1 MPGND
6 FSSRVLIAGLGNPGS
21 EYRETRHNVGFM
33 VLDRL
38 AQRLPK
44 KNFEEIHGC
53 SSHYLKGTY
62 AGRALFL
69 QKPETYMNL
78 SGEAVSPLMRK
89 EGIGTDGLLVI
100 YDDMDLEVGKLR
112 IRRRGSS
119 GGHNGIRS
127 IIETTGT
134 EDFARIRVG
143 IGHRKGTG
151 ADYVLSPFEEDEKE
165 IISRVLDA
173 AADAVILILRRG
185 LSQAMNEYNP
195 RDYAVSEPDE
205 EKPNEPL
212 NNIKHQEV

>member
-21 EYRETRHNVGFM
+21 EYHETRHNVGFM

-78 SGEAVSPLMRK
+78 SGEAVAPLMRK
-89 EGIGTDGLLVI
+89 EEIGTDGLLVI

-112 IRRRGSS
+112 IRGRGSC

-134 EDFARIRVG
+134 ENFARIRVG
-143 IGHRKGTG
+143 IGHRTGNG
-151 ADYVLSPFEEDEKE
+151 ADYVLSPFEEDEKPVMDK
-165 IISRVLDA
+165 VLDA

-195 RDYAVSEPDE
+195 RDYAVSEPEE
-205 EKPNEPL
+205 EKNET
-212 NNIKHQEV
+212 NR

>member
-6 FSSRVLIAGLGNPGS
+6 FSSRVLIVGLGNPGS
-21 EYRETRHNVGFM
+21 EYRETRHNAGFM

-62 AGRALFL
+62 AGRPLLL
-69 QKPETYMNL
+69 QKPETFMNL
-78 SGEAVSPLMRK
+78 SGEAVAPLMRK
-89 EGIGTDGLLVI
+89 EEIGADGLLVI

-112 IRRRGSS
+112 IRGRGSC

-134 EDFARIRVG
+134 ENFARIRVG
-143 IGHRKGTG
+143 IGHRTGNG
-151 ADYVLSPFEEDEKE
+151 ADYVLSPFEEDEKPV
-165 IISRVLDA
+165 IDKVLDA

-185 LSQAMNEYNP
+185 LSQAMNEYNSQ
-195 RDYAVSEPDE
+195 DYAPPEPDE
-205 EKPNEPL
+205 KNET
-212 NNIKHQEV
+212 NR

>member
-78 SGEAVSPLMRK
+78 SGEAVAPLLRK
-89 EGIGTDGLLVI
+89 EEIGTDGLLVI

-112 IRRRGSS
+112 IRGRGSS

-134 EDFARIRVG
+134 ENFARIRVG
-143 IGHRKGTG
+143 IGHRTGNG
-151 ADYVLSPFEEDEKE
+151 ADYVLSPFEEDEKPV
-165 IISRVLDA
+165 IDKVLDA

-185 LSQAMNEYNP
+185 LSQAMNDYNSQY
-195 RDYAVSEPDE
+195 YAPSEPDE
-205 EKPNEPL
+205 KNET
-212 NNIKHQEV
+212 NR

>member
-6 FSSRVLIAGLGNPGS
+6 FSSRVLIVGLGNPGS
-21 EYRETRHNVGFM
+21 EYSETRHNAGFM

-62 AGRALFL
+62 AGRPLFL
-69 QKPETYMNL
+69 QKPETFMNL
-78 SGEAVSPLMRK
+78 SGEAVAPLMRK
-89 EGIGTDGLLVI
+89 EEIGTDGLLVI

-112 IRRRGSS
+112 IRGRGSC

-134 EDFARIRVG
+134 ENFARIRVG
-143 IGHRKGTG
+143 IGHRTGNG
-151 ADYVLSPFEEDEKE
+151 ADYVLSSFEEDEKPV
-165 IISRVLDA
+165 IDKVLDA
-173 AADAVILILRRG
+173 AADAAILILRRG
-185 LSQAMNEYNP
+185 LTQAMNEYNSQ
-195 RDYAVSEPDE
+195 DYAAAEPDE
-205 EKPNEPL
+205 ENET
-212 NNIKHQEV
+212 NR

>member
-78 SGEAVSPLMRK
+78 SGEAVAPLLRK
-89 EGIGTDGLLVI
+89 EEIGTDGLLVI

-112 IRRRGSS
+112 IRGRGSC

-134 EDFARIRVG
+134 ENFARIRVG
-143 IGHRKGTG
+143 IGHRTGNG
-151 ADYVLSPFEEDEKE
+151 ADYVLSPFEEDEKPV
-165 IISRVLDA
+165 IDKVLDA

-195 RDYAVSEPDE
+195 RDYAVSEPEE
-205 EKPNEPL
+205 EKNET
-212 NNIKHQEV
+212 NR

>member
-1 MPGND
+1 MITVWQQIVPE
-6 FSSRVLIAGLGNPGS
+6 LGNPGS

-69 QKPETYMNL
+69 QKPETFMNL
-78 SGEAVSPLMRK
+78 SGEAVAPLMRK
-89 EGIGTDGLLVI
+89 EEIGTDGLLVI

-112 IRRRGSS
+112 IRGRGSC

-134 EDFARIRVG
+134 ENFARIRVG
-143 IGHRKGTG
+143 IGHRTGNG
-151 ADYVLSPFEEDEKE
+151 ADYVLSPFEEDEKPV
-165 IISRVLDA
+165 IDKVLDA

-195 RDYAVSEPDE
+195 RDYAVSEPE
-205 EKPNEPL
+205 EEENET
-212 NNIKHQEV
+212 NR

>member
-6 FSSRVLIAGLGNPGS
+6 FSSRVLIVGLGNPGS
-21 EYRETRHNVGFM
+21 EYRETRHNAGFM

-38 AQRLPK
+38 ARRLPG

-62 AGRALFL
+62 AGRPLFL
-69 QKPETYMNL
+69 QKPETFMNL
-78 SGEAVSPLMRK
+78 SGEAVGPLMRK
-89 EGIGTDGLLVI
+89 EEIGPDGLLVI

-112 IRRRGSS
+112 IRGRGSC

-134 EDFARIRVG
+134 ENFARIRVG
-143 IGHRKGTG
+143 IGHRTGNG
-151 ADYVLSPFEEDEKE
+151 ADYVLSPFEEDEKPVMDK
-165 IISRVLDA
+165 VLDA

-195 RDYAVSEPDE
+195 RDYAVSEPEKE
-205 EKPNEPL
+205 EENET
-212 NNIKHQEV
+212 NR

>member
-78 SGEAVSPLMRK
+78 SGEAVAPLMRK
-89 EGIGTDGLLVI
+89 EEIGTDGLLVI

-112 IRRRGSS
+112 IRSRGSC

-134 EDFARIRVG
+134 ENFARIRVG
-143 IGHRKGTG
+143 IGHRTGNG
-151 ADYVLSPFEEDEKE
+151 ADYVLSPFEEDEKPVMDK
-165 IISRVLDA
+165 VLDA

-195 RDYAVSEPDE
+195 RDYAVSEPE
-205 EKPNEPL
+205 EENET
-212 NNIKHQEV
+212 NR

>member
-21 EYRETRHNVGFM
+21 EYRGTRHNVGFM

-44 KNFEEIHGC
+44 KNFEEIHSC

-78 SGEAVSPLMRK
+78 SGEAVAPLLRK
-89 EGIGTDGLLVI
+89 EEIGTDGLLVI

-112 IRRRGSS
+112 IRGRGSC

-134 EDFARIRVG
+134 ENFARIRVG
-143 IGHRKGTG
+143 IGHRTGNG
-151 ADYVLSPFEEDEKE
+151 ADYVLSPFEEAEKPV
-165 IISRVLDA
+165 IDKVLDA

-195 RDYAVSEPDE
+195 RDYAVSEPE
-205 EKPNEPL
+205 EEENET
-212 NNIKHQEV
+212 NR

>member
-78 SGEAVSPLMRK
+78 SGEAVAPLLRK
-89 EGIGTDGLLVI
+89 EEIGTDGLLVI

-112 IRRRGSS
+112 IRGRGSC

-134 EDFARIRVG
+134 ENFARIRVG
-143 IGHRKGTG
+143 IGHRTGNG
-151 ADYVLSPFEEDEKE
+151 ADYVLSPFEEDEKPV
-165 IISRVLDA
+165 IDKVLDA

-195 RDYAVSEPDE
+195 RDYAVSEPEEE
-205 EKPNEPL
+205 EKNET
-212 NNIKHQEV
+212 NR

>member
-78 SGEAVSPLMRK
+78 SGEAVAPLLRK
-89 EGIGTDGLLVI
+89 EEIGTDGLLVI

-112 IRRRGSS
+112 IRGRGSC

-134 EDFARIRVG
+134 ENFARIRVG
-143 IGHRKGTG
+143 IGHRTGNG
-151 ADYVLSPFEEDEKE
+151 ADYVLSPFEEDEKPVMDK
-165 IISRVLDA
+165 VLEA

-195 RDYAVSEPDE
+195 RDYAVSEPE
-205 EKPNEPL
+205 EEEEENET
-212 NNIKHQEV
+212 NR

>member
-69 QKPETYMNL
+69 QKPETFMNQ
-78 SGEAVSPLMRK
+78 SGEAVAPLMRK
-89 EGIGTDGLLVI
+89 EEIGTDGLLVI

-112 IRRRGSS
+112 IRGRGSC

-134 EDFARIRVG
+134 ENFARIRVG
-143 IGHRKGTG
+143 IGHRTGNG
-151 ADYVLSPFEEDEKE
+151 ADYVLSPFEEDEKPV
-165 IISRVLDA
+165 IDKVLDA

-195 RDYAVSEPDE
+195 RDYAVSEPE
-205 EKPNEPL
+205 EEENET
-212 NNIKHQEV
+212 NR

>member
-1 MPGND
+1 MTGKAVQMPGND
-6 FSSRVLIAGLGNPGS
+6 FSSRVLIVGLGNPGS
-21 EYRETRHNVGFM
+21 EYRETRHNAGFM

-78 SGEAVSPLMRK
+78 SGEAVAPLLRK
-89 EGIGTDGLLVI
+89 EEIGTDGLLVI

-112 IRRRGSS
+112 IRGRGSC

-134 EDFARIRVG
+134 ENFARIRVG
-143 IGHRKGTG
+143 IGHRTGNG
-151 ADYVLSPFEEDEKE
+151 ADYVLSPFEEDEKPVMDK
-165 IISRVLDA
+165 VLDA

-195 RDYAVSEPDE
+195 RDYAVSEPE
-205 EKPNEPL
+205 EEENET
-212 NNIKHQEV
+212 NR

>member
-78 SGEAVSPLMRK
+78 SGEAVAPLMRK
-89 EGIGTDGLLVI
+89 EEIGTDGLLVI

-112 IRRRGSS
+112 IRNRGSC

-134 EDFARIRVG
+134 ENFARIRVG
-143 IGHRKGTG
+143 IGHRTGNG
-151 ADYVLSPFEEDEKE
+151 ADYVLSPFEEAEKPV
-165 IISRVLDA
+165 IDKVLDA

-195 RDYAVSEPDE
+195 RDYAVSEPE
-205 EKPNEPL
+205 EEENET
-212 NNIKHQEV
+212 NR

>member
-78 SGEAVSPLMRK
+78 SGEAVAPLLRK
-89 EGIGTDGLLVI
+89 EEIGTDGLLVI

-112 IRRRGSS
+112 IRGRGSC

-134 EDFARIRVG
+134 ENCARIRVG
-143 IGHRKGTG
+143 IGHRTGNG
-151 ADYVLSPFEEDEKE
+151 ADYVLSPFEEDEKPVMDK
-165 IISRVLDA
+165 VLDA

-195 RDYAVSEPDE
+195 RDYAVSEPE
-205 EKPNEPL
+205 EEENET
-212 NNIKHQEV
+212 NR

>member
-78 SGEAVSPLMRK
+78 SGEAVAPLMRK
-89 EGIGTDGLLVI
+89 EEIGTDGLLVI

-112 IRRRGSS
+112 IRGRGSC

-134 EDFARIRVG
+134 ENFARIRVG
-143 IGHRKGTG
+143 IGHRTGNG
-151 ADYVLSPFEEDEKE
+151 ADYVLSPFEEEEKPV
-165 IISRVLDA
+165 IDKVLDA

-185 LSQAMNEYNP
+185 LSQAMNEYNSQ
-195 RDYAVSEPDE
+195 DYAPSEPDE
-205 EKPNEPL
+205 KNET
-212 NNIKHQEV
+212 NR

>member
-78 SGEAVSPLMRK
+78 SGEAVAPLMRK
-89 EGIGTDGLLVI
+89 EEIGTDGLLVI

-112 IRRRGSS
+112 IRGRGSC

-134 EDFARIRVG
+134 ENFARIRVG
-143 IGHRKGTG
+143 IGHRTGNG
-151 ADYVLSPFEEDEKE
+151 ADYVLSPFEEDEKPV
-165 IISRVLDA
+165 IDKVLDA

-195 RDYAVSEPDE
+195 RDYAESEPE
-205 EKPNEPL
+205 EEENET
-212 NNIKHQEV
+212 NR

>member
-1 MPGND
+1 MQMPGND
-6 FSSRVLIAGLGNPGS
+6 FSSRLLIAGLGNPGS

-69 QKPETYMNL
+69 QKPETFMNL
-78 SGEAVSPLMRK
+78 SGEAVAPLMRK
-89 EGIGTDGLLVI
+89 EEIGTDGLLVI

-112 IRRRGSS
+112 IRGRGSC

-134 EDFARIRVG
+134 ENFARIRVG
-143 IGHRKGTG
+143 IGHRTGNG
-151 ADYVLSPFEEDEKE
+151 ADYVLSPFEEDEKPV
-165 IISRVLDA
+165 IDKVLDA

-195 RDYAVSEPDE
+195 RDYAVSEPE
-205 EKPNEPL
+205 EEENET
-212 NNIKHQEV
+212 NR

>member
-78 SGEAVSPLMRK
+78 SGEAVAPLLRK
-89 EGIGTDGLLVI
+89 EEIGTDGLLVI

-112 IRRRGSS
+112 IRGRGSC

-134 EDFARIRVG
+134 ENFARIRVG
-143 IGHRKGTG
+143 IGHRTGNG
-151 ADYVLSPFEEDEKE
+151 ADYVLSPFEEDEKPVMDK
-165 IISRVLDA
+165 VLDA

-185 LSQAMNEYNP
+185 LSQAMNEYNSQ
-195 RDYAVSEPDE
+195 DYAPPKPDE
-205 EKPNEPL
+205 ENET
-212 NNIKHQEV
+212 NR

>member
-1 MPGND
+1 MTGKAVQMPGND
-6 FSSRVLIAGLGNPGS
+6 FSSRVLIVGLGNPGS
-21 EYRETRHNVGFM
+21 EYRETRHNAGFM

-62 AGRALFL
+62 AGRPLFL
-69 QKPETYMNL
+69 QKPETFMNL
-78 SGEAVSPLMRK
+78 SGEAVGPLMRK
-89 EGIGTDGLLVI
+89 EEIGPDGWLVI

-112 IRRRGSS
+112 IRGRGSC

-134 EDFARIRVG
+134 ENFARIRVG
-143 IGHRKGTG
+143 IGHRTGNG
-151 ADYVLSPFEEDEKE
+151 ADYVLSPFEEDEKPV
-165 IISRVLDA
+165 IDKVLDA

-195 RDYAVSEPDE
+195 RDYAVSEPE
-205 EKPNEPL
+205 EEENET
-212 NNIKHQEV
+212 NR

>member
-21 EYRETRHNVGFM
+21 EYRGTRHNVGFM

-78 SGEAVSPLMRK
+78 SGEAVAPLMRK
-89 EGIGTDGLLVI
+89 EEIGTDGLLVI

-112 IRRRGSS
+112 IRGRGSC

-134 EDFARIRVG
+134 ENFARIRVG
-143 IGHRKGTG
+143 IGHRTGNG
-151 ADYVLSPFEEDEKE
+151 ADYVLSPFEEDEKPV
-165 IISRVLDA
+165 IDKVLDA

-195 RDYAVSEPDE
+195 RDYAASEPE
-205 EKPNEPL
+205 EENET
-212 NNIKHQEV
+212 NR

>member
-78 SGEAVSPLMRK
+78 SGEAVAPLMRK
-89 EGIGTDGLLVI
+89 EEIGTDGLLVI

-112 IRRRGSS
+112 IRGRGSC

-134 EDFARIRVG
+134 ENFARIRVG
-143 IGHRKGTG
+143 IGHRTGNG
-151 ADYVLSPFEEDEKE
+151 ADYVLSPFEEDEKPVMDK
-165 IISRVLDA
+165 VLDA

-195 RDYAVSEPDE
+195 RDYAVSEPE
-205 EKPNEPL
+205 EEENET
-212 NNIKHQEV
+212 NR

>member
-69 QKPETYMNL
+69 QKPETFMNL
-78 SGEAVSPLMRK
+78 SGEAVAPLMRK
-89 EGIGTDGLLVI
+89 EEIGTDGLLVI

-112 IRRRGSS
+112 IRGRGSC

-134 EDFARIRVG
+134 ENFARIRVG
-143 IGHRKGTG
+143 IGHRTGNG
-151 ADYVLSPFEEDEKE
+151 ADYVLSPFEEDEKPVMDK
-165 IISRVLDA
+165 VLDA

-195 RDYAVSEPDE
+195 RDYAVSEPE
-205 EKPNEPL
+205 EENET
-212 NNIKHQEV
+212 NR